1 MNILFAAFEAE
12 PFVKTGGLADVAG
25 SLPGAISSAN
35 YNVRVVLPK
44 LSLISEKFQKK
55 MKFVTSFDV
64 PLGWRNQYCGLFELK
79 QKGVT
84 YYFLDNEYYFHRD
97 QVYGEFD
104 DGERV
109 AFFSKAVLE
118 LILHLDDF
126 FPDIIH
132 CNDWHT
138 ALVPVFLREQYRDVP
153 GFLDIKTVFT
163 IHNLKFQG
171 MYSDFVIGDILGLKD
186 TPAEKQLLS
195 DPHTANYLQG
205 AALYCDE
212 ITTVSPTYAE
222 EICMP
227 YYGEGLDWLFNRR
240 RENLTGIL
248 NGIDY
253 KVWNPAKDADVEVS
267 YSYEDLFGDAENE
280 SSVPATK
287 SSSSKTGK
295 TSSSKG
301 NTSKKPSLTKKEE
314 NKLLLQEEL
323 GLKVDKNIPLF
334 VIISR
339 LTEQKGLDL
348 LNYLLPE
355 IEKRDMQLAVLG
367 VGDKEYED
375 AFCYYAQK
383 DPSKFAARIEFRHA
397 LSHRMYA
404 GADVILIPSR
414 FEPCGLTQMIAMRY
428 GTLPI
433 VRETGGLKDT
443 VNETN
448 GFSFLTFNADDM
460 LYAIDCALDVYAHHP
475 KRWCEMQKTAMSTDF
490 SWKVPAKEY
499 RKLYNKLAGK

>member
-1 MNILFAAFEAE
+1 MNILFTAFEAE
-12 PFVKTGGLADVAG
+12 PFVKTGGLGDVAG
-25 SLPGAISSAN
+25 SLPGAVSSSLFD
-35 YNVRVVLPK
+35 VRVVLPK
-44 LSLISEKFQKK
+44 LAQIREKFLGK
-55 MKFVTSFDV
+55 MQFVTSFEV
-64 PLGWRNQYCGLFELK
+64 PLGWRKQYCGLFTMK
-79 QKGVT
+79 MKGVT

-118 LILHLDDF
+118 MILHLDDF
-126 FPDIIH
+126 RPDIIH

-138 ALVPVFLREQYRDVP
+138 ALVPVFLREQYREVP
-153 GFLDIKTVFT
+153 GFPDIKTVFT

-171 MYSDFVIGDILGLKD
+171 KYSDFVIGDILGLQN
-186 TPAEKQLLS
+186 TPAEEQLHS
-195 DPHTANYLQG
+195 DKTTANYLQG

-227 YYGEGLDWLFNRR
+227 YYGEGLDWLFNKR
-240 RENLTGIL
+240 RENLVGIL

-253 KVWNPAKDADVEVS
+253 KVWDPAKDKDVEVP
-267 YSYEDLFGDAENE
+267 YSYEDLFGEAIAGADAAGTAKGKRAGAKVAKAAD
-280 SSVPATK
+280 SAKATL
-287 SSSSKTGK
+287 
-295 TSSSKG
+295 
-301 NTSKKPSLTKKEE
+301 NKKEE
-314 NKLLLQEEL
+314 NKLRLQEEL
-323 GLKVDKNIPLF
+323 GLTVDKDIPLF

-355 IEKRDMQLAVLG
+355 IEKRDMQLAILG
-367 VGDKEYED
+367 VGDPEYED
-375 AFCYYAQK
+375 AFRYYAQK
-383 DPSKFAARIEFRHA
+383 NPGKIAARIEFRHA

-404 GADVILIPSR
+404 GADVILVPSR

-428 GTLPI
+428 GTLPL

-443 VNETN
+443 VHADN
-448 GFSFLTFNADDM
+448 GFSFLTFNAGDM
-460 LYAIDCALDVYAHHP
+460 LYAIDCALDVYKNHP
-475 KRWCEMQKTAMSTDF
+475 QRWREMMQRAMSEDF
-490 SWKVPAKEY
+490 SWKSSAKEY
-499 RKLYNKLAGK
+499 RKLYNKIVK

>member
-1 MNILFAAFEAE
+1 MNILFTAFEAE

-25 SLPGAISSAN
+25 SLPGAVASAN

-44 LSLISEKFQKK
+44 LSLIPDKFQKK
-55 MKFVTSFDV
+55 MEFVTSFEV
-64 PLGWRNQYCGLFELK
+64 PLGWRKQYCGLFELK
-79 QKGVT
+79 QKGIT

-138 ALVPVFLREQYRDVP
+138 ALIPVFLREQYRDVP

-171 MYSDFVIGDILGLKD
+171 MYSDFVIGDILGLNG
-186 TPAEKQLLS
+186 TPAEPQLLS

-205 AALYCDE
+205 ASLYCDE

-227 YYGEGLDWLFNRR
+227 YYGEGLDWIFQKR

-253 KVWNPAKDADVEVS
+253 KVWDPAKDADLEVP
-267 YSYEDLFGDAENE
+267 YSLDER
-280 SSVPATK
+280 
-287 SSSSKTGK
+287 
-295 TSSSKG
+295 
-301 NTSKKPSLTKKEE
+301 KKKAE
-314 NKLLLQEEL
+314 NKLLLQREL
-323 GLKVDKNIPLF
+323 GLKESAKTPLF

-375 AFCYYAQK
+375 AFLYYAQK
-383 DPSKFAARIEFRHA
+383 DPSKFAARIAFSQA

-428 GTLPI
+428 GTLPL

-448 GFSFLTFNADDM
+448 GFSFLTFNANDM
-460 LYAIDCALDVYAHHP
+460 LYAIDCALDVYQHHP
-475 KRWCEMQKTAMSTDF
+475 KRWRAMQQKAMSEDF
-490 SWKVPAKEY
+490 SWKASAKEY
-499 RKLYNKLAGK
+499 RKLYRKLAGK

>member
-1 MNILFAAFEAE
+1 MRAENAWLGVHVQPRGKDDYMKILFTAFEAE
-12 PFVKTGGLADVAG
+12 PFVKTGGLGDVAG
-25 SLPGAISSAN
+25 SLPGAVSSSLFD
-35 YNVRVVLPK
+35 VRVVLPK
-44 LSLISEKFQKK
+44 LAQIREKYLKK
-55 MKFVTSFDV
+55 MEFVTSFEV
-64 PLGWRNQYCGLFELK
+64 PLGWRKQYCGLFTLRM
-79 QKGVT
+79 KGVT

-104 DGERV
+104 DGEGV

-126 FPDIIH
+126 LPDIIH

-138 ALVPVFLREQYRDVP
+138 ALVPVFLREQYREVP

-171 MYSDFVIGDILGLKD
+171 MYSDFVIGDILGLQN
-186 TPAEKQLLS
+186 TPAEKQLHS
-195 DPHTANYLQG
+195 DKTTANYLQG
-205 AALYCDE
+205 ASLYCDE
-212 ITTVSPTYAE
+212 ITTVSPTYAQ

-227 YYGEGLDWLFNRR
+227 YYGEGLDWLFNKRR
-240 RENLTGIL
+240 DNLVGIL

-253 KVWNPAKDADVEVS
+253 KVWDPAKDKDVEVP
-267 YSYEDLFGDAENE
+267 YSYEDLFGKAADANG
-280 SSVPATK
+280 K
-287 SSSSKTGK
+287 SAK
-295 TSSSKG
+295 
-301 NTSKKPSLTKKEE
+301 NALTKKEE
-314 NKLLLQEEL
+314 NKLKLQEEL
-323 GLKVDKNIPLF
+323 GLKVDKDIPLF

-348 LNYLLPE
+348 LTYLLPE

-375 AFCYYAQK
+375 AFSYYAGK

-404 GADVILIPSR
+404 GADVILVPSR

-428 GTLPI
+428 GTLPL

-443 VNETN
+443 VNADN
-448 GFSFLTFNADDM
+448 GFSFLTFNAGDM
-460 LYAIDCALDVYAHHP
+460 LYAIDCALDVYKNHP
-475 KRWCEMQKTAMSTDF
+475 QRWREMMQRAMTEDF
-490 SWKVPAKEY
+490 SWKASAKEY
-499 RKLYNKLAGK
+499 RKLYNRLAGK

>member
-1 MNILFAAFEAE
+1 MNILFTAFEAE

-25 SLPGAISSAN
+25 SLPGAVSSSAFC
-35 YNVRVVLPK
+35 VRVVLPK
-44 LSLISEKFQKK
+44 LSLIHEKYQKK
-55 MKFVTSFDV
+55 MKFVTSFQV
-64 PLGWRNQYCGLFELK
+64 PLGWRSQYCGLFELK

-104 DGERV
+104 DGERT

-118 LILHLDDF
+118 LIQHLDDF

-138 ALVPVFLREQYRDVP
+138 ALIPVFLREQYRDVP
-153 GFLDIKTVFT
+153 GFSDIKTIFT

-171 MYSDFVIGDILGLKD
+171 MYSDYVIGDILGLQN

-205 AALYCDE
+205 ASLYCDE

-227 YYGEGLDWLFNRR
+227 YYGEGLDWLFQRR
-240 RENLTGIL
+240 RDHLIGIL
-248 NGIDY
+248 NGIDE
-253 KVWNPAKDADVEVS
+253 KTWDPAKDKDVEVP
-267 YSYEDLFGDAENE
+267 YSYEDLFGA
-280 SSVPATK
+280 
-287 SSSSKTGK
+287 G
-295 TSSSKG
+295 
-301 NTSKKPSLTKKEE
+301 SKKKGLSKKEE
-314 NKLLLQEEL
+314 NKILLQREL
-323 GLKVDKNIPLF
+323 GLKEDVKIPLF

-355 IEKRDMQLAVLG
+355 IEKRNMQLAVLG

-375 AFCYYAQK
+375 AFRYYAKK
-383 DPSKFAARIEFRHA
+383 DPSRFAARIEFRHA

-428 GTLPI
+428 GTLPL

-460 LYAIDCALDVYAHHP
+460 LYAIDCALDVYTHHP
-475 KRWCEMQKTAMSTDF
+475 KRWQKMQQNAMSEDF
-490 SWKVPAKEY
+490 SWKASAKEY
-499 RKLYNKLAGK
+499 RKLYRKLAGK

>member
-1 MNILFAAFEAE
+1 M
-12 PFVKTGGLADVAG
+12 KTGGLGDVAG
-25 SLPGAISSAN
+25 SLPGAVSSSAFD
-35 YNVRVVLPK
+35 VRVVLPK
-44 LSLISEKFQKK
+44 LAQIHDKYVKK
-55 MKFVTSFDV
+55 MQFVTSFEV
-64 PLGWRNQYCGLFELK
+64 PLGWRKQYCGLFMLK
-79 QKGVT
+79 QKGVI

-138 ALVPVFLREQYRDVP
+138 ALVPVFLREQYREVP

-171 MYSDFVIGDILGLKD
+171 MYSDFVIGDILGLQN

-195 DPHTANYLQG
+195 DKTTANYLQG
-205 AALYCDE
+205 ASLYCDE

-227 YYGEGLDWLFNRR
+227 YYGEGLDWLFNKRR
-240 RENLTGIL
+240 DHLTGIL

-253 KVWNPAKDADVEVS
+253 KVWDPAKDKYLEVM
-267 YSYEDLFGDAENE
+267 YTYEDLFGA
-280 SSVPATK
+280 A
-287 SSSSKTGK
+287 
-295 TSSSKG
+295 SKG
-301 NTSKKPSLTKKEE
+301 RASKKSLTKKQE
-314 NKLLLQEEL
+314 NKLRLQEEL
-323 GLKVDKNIPLF
+323 GLKVDKDIPLF

-348 LNYLLPE
+348 LTYLLPE

-367 VGDKEYED
+367 VGDQEYED
-375 AFCYYAQK
+375 AFRYYAEK
-383 DPSKFAARIEFRHA
+383 DPSKFAAQIDFRHE

-428 GTLPI
+428 GTLPL

-443 VNETN
+443 VNAEN

-460 LYAIDCALDVYAHHP
+460 LYAIDCALDVYKHHP
-475 KRWCEMQKTAMSTDF
+475 KRWRAMQQRAMSEDF
-490 SWKVPAKEY
+490 SWKASAKEY

>member
-1 MNILFAAFEAE
+1 MKILFTAFEAE
-12 PFVKTGGLADVAG
+12 PFVKTGGLGDVAG
-25 SLPGAISSAN
+25 SLPGAVSSSAFD
-35 YNVRVVLPK
+35 VRVVLPK
-44 LSLISEKFQKK
+44 LAQIREKFLKK
-55 MKFVTSFDV
+55 MEFVTSFEV
-64 PLGWRNQYCGLFELK
+64 PLGWRKQYCGLFTLK
-79 QKGVT
+79 MKGVT

-126 FPDIIH
+126 LPDIIH

-138 ALVPVFLREQYRDVP
+138 ALVPVFLREQYREVP
-153 GFLDIKTVFT
+153 GFLEIKTIFT

-171 MYSDFVIGDILGLKD
+171 MYSDFVIGDILGLQN

-205 AALYCDE
+205 ASLYCDE

-227 YYGEGLDWLFNRR
+227 YYGEGLDWLFNKRR
-240 RENLTGIL
+240 DNLVGIL

-253 KVWNPAKDADVEVS
+253 KVWDPARDKDVEVP
-267 YSYEDLFGDAENE
+267 YSYEDLFGADKKAH
-280 SSVPATK
+280 
-287 SSSSKTGK
+287 
-295 TSSSKG
+295 
-301 NTSKKPSLTKKEE
+301 SKKIE
-314 NKLLLQEEL
+314 NKLKLQEEL
-323 GLKVDKNIPLF
+323 GLKVDKDIPLF

-348 LNYLLPE
+348 LTYLLPE
-355 IEKRDMQLAVLG
+355 IEQRDMQLAVLG

-375 AFCYYAQK
+375 AFSYYAGK

-404 GADVILIPSR
+404 GADVILVPSR

-428 GTLPI
+428 GTLPL

-443 VNETN
+443 VNADN
-448 GFSFLTFNADDM
+448 GFSFLTFNAGDM
-460 LYAIDCALDVYAHHP
+460 LYAIDCALDVYKNHP
-475 KRWCEMQKTAMSTDF
+475 KRWREMMQRAMTEDF
-490 SWKVPAKEY
+490 SWKASAKEY
-499 RKLYNKLAGK
+499 RKLYNRLAGK